1 VSDDGTSAETHREA
15 ALRWVQT
22 WTDAWEA
29 LQVEPIVALYAAD
42 VTFSSQPFR
51 APYRGRDGVRD
62 YVTAAFTAEVEPR
75 VWMSE
80 PIVDGDRA
88 SISWWCALHEDG
100 RDATL
105 AGTSVLR
112 FDADGLVAEQWDA
125 WNILEGRTGPPD
137 DWSPFADRD
146 A

>member
-1 VSDDGTSAETHREA
+1 MSDDGTSAQTHRED
-15 ALRWVQT
+15 ALRWVRS

-42 VTFSSQPFR
+42 ATFSSQPFR
-51 APYRGRDGVRD
+51 APYRGRNGVRD
-62 YVTAAFTAEVEPR
+62 YVTAAFAAEVGPR

-88 SISWWCALHEDG
+88 SVSWWCALRDDG
-100 RDATL
+100 EDATL

-125 WNILEGRTGPPD
+125 WNVLEGRMGPPD
-137 DWSPFADRD
+137 DWGPFADRD